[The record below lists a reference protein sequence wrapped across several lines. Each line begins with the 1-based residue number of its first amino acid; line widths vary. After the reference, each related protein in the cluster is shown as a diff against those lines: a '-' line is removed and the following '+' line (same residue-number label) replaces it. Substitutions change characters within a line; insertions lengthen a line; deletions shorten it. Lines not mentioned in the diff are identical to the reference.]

1 MPPSP
6 GPTSEPPP
14 DAGSAGGV
22 CTTSE
27 AARLLGVSATTVQVM
42 VERGELIAWKT
53 RGGHRRVSRASI
65 EALRL
70 TRQVDAR
77 ARRAE
82 GRAAALLVVESDGAA
97 RRRIEAAVTAWS
109 RPVRLL
115 WAVDAFEALIQLERH
130 RPDVLLTELRAA
142 PIDGFEFLRRLRAVP
157 EYRST
162 AIVVATGLDDDDL
175 QARGGLPPGTV
186 RYSAPVP
193 LDTLRGFVE
202 ACTLRRGPVGG

>member
-1 MPPSP
+1 MPSSP
-6 GPTSEPPP
+6 GLPSEPPS
-14 DAGSAGGV
+14 DAGAAGSV

-53 RGGHRRVSRASI
+53 RGGHRRISRASI

-70 TRQVDAR
+70 ARQSGAQ

-82 GRAAALLVVESDGAA
+82 GDATVLLVVESDAAA
-97 RRRIEAAVTAWS
+97 RHRIEAAVAAWS
-109 RPVRLL
+109 RPVHLL
-115 WAVDAFEALIQLERH
+115 WAVDAFDALIQLERH
-130 RPDVLLTELRAA
+130 RPDVLLTDLRAA
-142 PIDGFEFLRRLRAVP
+142 PFDGFDFLRRLREVP

-162 AIVVATGLDDDDL
+162 AILVATGLGDDDL
-175 QARGGLPPGTV
+175 RARGGLPPGTV
-186 RYSAPVP
+186 RHAAPVP

-202 ACTLRRGPVGG
+202 ACALRRGPVGG